1 MKVGRKFA
9 KNCSIQGKNRE
20 ISVPYNFWTP
30 VKINIS
36 DVWNWNGSVL
46 FGSGIEVWVHGP
58 PVPSPPPTIGY
69 TPASFSCSGFH
80 PLQIITDVSE
90 ADLSNLAVPPS
101 FYRFLQ
107 VSQFVEFFSRYS
119 LLSLLNQSLIRKL
132 FYSLY
137 KKYSFD
143 LLEGCARS
151 RPNDS
156 RFMHKL
162 SLSLHAM
169 NILGLEEQVSSHQ
182 KLQFELG
189 WIRFF

>member
-1 MKVGRKFA
+1 MKVRRKFA

-20 ISVPYNFWTP
+20 ISVPYNFWTS

-58 PVPSPPPTIGY
+58 PVPSSPPTIGY

-80 PLQIITDVSE
+80 PLQSITDVSE

-119 LLSLLNQSLIRKL
+119 LLSLLNQSLIRIS
-132 FYSLY
+132 FYPLY
-137 KKYSFD
+137 KTYSFD
-143 LLEGCARS
+143 VLGCCSHS
-151 RPNDS
+151 RYTIQ
-156 RFMHKL
+156 RFTRQRFTI
-162 SLSLHAM
+162 HA
-169 NILGLEEQVSSHQ
+169 
-182 KLQFELG
+182 
-189 WIRFF
+189 